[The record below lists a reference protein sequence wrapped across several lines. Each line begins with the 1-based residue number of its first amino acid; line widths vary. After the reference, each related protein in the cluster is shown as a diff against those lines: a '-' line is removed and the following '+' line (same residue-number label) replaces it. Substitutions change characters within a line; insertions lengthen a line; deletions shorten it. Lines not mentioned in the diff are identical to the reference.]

1 MNRPWKPL
9 AFIGRWLDDIDP
21 GVHRRIKGLRLVT
34 AYGIAALMGAV
45 YDIAYTLPD
54 GASLSLLAGG
64 IALWASVSEGRATR
78 AESSRDLAMLA
89 ASAVL
94 GGAFTAGLTPW
105 LMHAG
110 RAVPELTLVLGAFLV
125 GYGKRFGLLG
135 GGIGSQFFIGQ
146 LLAYSIGLTSSDFP
160 LLIAAGVIAATAA
173 IVPRVLS
180 GPAEHPTA
188 LPPAPEVVSFWRL
201 SPEFVMGLQA
211 ALAAL
216 VIVALNGAFTL
227 TESAWAMAACTYVVT
242 STAAGTIA
250 RIRQR
255 VIGTAIGLPL
265 GLACLPV
272 AEHAAILV
280 WAAAAVAMVIYAM
293 ALPQRYDIAC
303 AAYTF
308 TLIVTLAASGEHSLS
323 LLTARFWETL
333 IGGALGLA
341 AATFIFPLRE
351 RTTP

>member
-1 MNRPWKPL
+1 MKRRLLPF
-9 AFIGRWLDDIDP
+9 AAVSRWLDEIDP

-34 AYGIAALMGAV
+34 AYGIAALMGTV
-45 YDIAYTLPD
+45 YDISRVLPD

-64 IALWASVSEGRATR
+64 FALWASVSEGRATR
-78 AESSRDLAMLA
+78 GESSRDLAVLA

-94 GGAFTAGLTPW
+94 GGVFTAGLTPW
-105 LMHAG
+105 LMHSG
-110 RAVPELTLVLGAFLV
+110 KAVPELTLVLGAFLV
-125 GYGKRFGLLG
+125 GYLKRFGLLG
-135 GGIGSQFFIGQ
+135 SGVGSQFFIGQ
-146 LLAYSIGLTSSDFP
+146 LLAYGLGLTTADVP
-160 LLIAAGVIAATAA
+160 QLLAAGVIAAIAA

-180 GPAEHPTA
+180 GPAEHPIAT
-188 LPPAPEVVSFWRL
+188 PPVPDVVSFWRL
-201 SPEFVMGLQA
+201 SPQFVMGLQA

-227 TESAWAMAACTYVVT
+227 TQSAWAMAACTYVVT

-280 WAAAAVAMVIYAM
+280 WAAAAIAMVIYAM
-293 ALPQRYDIAC
+293 ALPNRYDIAC

-308 TLIVTLAASGEHSLS
+308 TLIVTLAASGEHSLA

-333 IGGALGLA
+333 IGGALGLVA
-341 AATFIFPLRE
+341 AMFIFPLRE
-351 RTTP
+351 RTVP